1 MCQLAR
7 RECSRTRRRVPLQTS
22 AADVTGCH
30 TDVWRRISDIK
41 KRRESWQTRGTG
53 AGAGEK
59 KKKENEHVAFSL
71 AMLVRQLQTWA
82 AHEPVDRLEFR
93 AKSPLARTGIQK
105 QKARPAQTLT
115 GTRKK

>member
-1 MCQLAR
+1 M
-7 RECSRTRRRVPLQTS
+7 CSRTRRRVPLQTS

-41 KRRESWQTRGTG
+41 KLRESRQTRGTG
-53 AGAGEK
+53 AGVG
-59 KKKENEHVAFSL
+59 KKEKIKHAAFSL

-93 AKSPLARTGIQK
+93 AKSPLARAGIQK